1 MTRPQMMSGGRYPV
15 LRALGILYL
24 VGAGVGVL
32 AGLFAA
38 GWALISAPWGVGD
51 RIALALSVLAGAFFL
66 VLTMCAIAEVL
77 KLAID
82 LEHNTRLAAVN
93 RFASMPANGASTD
106 GGRMR
111 IDEMDQ
117 ETAESALLRG
127 H

>member
-1 MTRPQMMSGGRYPV
+1 MTRPQLMSGGRYPV
-15 LRALGILYL
+15 LRALGIMYL
-24 VGAGVGVL
+24 IGAAIGVL
-32 AGLFAA
+32 GGLFAA

-51 RIALALSVLAGAFFL
+51 RIALAMSVLAGSFFL
-66 VLTMCAIAEVL
+66 VLTMCAIAEML
-77 KLAID
+77 KLFID

-93 RFASMPANGASTD
+93 RLASTPGNGPSTD

-111 IDEMDQ
+111 MDEMDQ

>member
-1 MTRPQMMSGGRYPV
+1 MTRPQLLSGGRYPV
-15 LRALGILYL
+15 LRALGIMYL
-24 VGAGVGVL
+24 IGAGVGIL

-66 VLTMCAIAEVL
+66 VLSMCAIAEVL
-77 KLAID
+77 KLFID

-93 RFASMPANGASTD
+93 RFASMPGGAPSTD

-111 IDEMDQ
+111 MDELDQ